1 MGLWQ
6 HFSVC
11 STELQLPSHCEIELL
26 NLVCHRAHSHRQ
38 AHGCGRC
45 RTTREDSL
53 WPAMQH
59 SCTACASSRIAILV
73 SKPQKYTGSNATS
86 LLLQLCLLWERAG
99 LRPRVPTTLLLETV
113 RLWPWTR
120 GLMLLRERT
129 GLRPRVT
136 NHTPLGEP
144 SGSGRGRGDLFLSR
158 TQSSSAPLGEGWAPA
173 ASANHAPLK
182 DCQAPALDEGPF
194 LSRTQGSSAPPGRG
208 PGSGRGYQPR
218 SPGRPSGSGRGR
230 GSFSVQNSEF
240 FG

>member
-1 MGLWQ
+1 
-6 HFSVC
+6 
-11 STELQLPSHCEIELL
+11 
-26 NLVCHRAHSHRQ
+26 
-38 AHGCGRC
+38 
-45 RTTREDSL
+45 
-53 WPAMQH
+53 MQH

-129 GLRPRVT
+129 GLWPRVT
-136 NHTPLGEP
+136 TTFLRRTVRLRPWA
-144 SGSGRGRGDLFLSR
+144 GDLFLSR
-158 TQSSSAPLGEGWAPA
+158 TQSSSAPLEEGWAPA
-173 ASANHAPLK
+173 VSANHAPLK

-208 PGSGRGYQPR
+208 PGSGRGHQPR
-218 SPGRPSGSGRGR
+218 SPGRPSGSGCGR
-230 GSFSVQNSEF
+230 GSFSVQNSGF